1 MEKPKLRGIVHL
13 VMSPLSL
20 VAGLTL
26 ITLADELRGRI
37 TLGIFTLTAVTLFTC
52 SALYHRV
59 AWTDKNKAI
68 WRRIDHSNI
77 SILIAGTYTPFAV
90 YFLQPSQTKTLL
102 IVAWGGAIL
111 ISLLRIFW
119 LSAPRWL
126 YVAGYISL
134 GWAAVFYMPQ
144 FLNSGGIAIFILILT
159 GGVLYSAGGVIYALK
174 KPNFSINWFGFHEL
188 FHAMTA
194 AAFICHFIAAILTV
208 FTKN

>member
-26 ITLADELRGRI
+26 ITLANELRGRI

-90 YFLQPSQTKTLL
+90 YLLKPSQTKTLL

-144 FLNSGGIAIFILILT
+144 FLQSGGVAIFILILT
-159 GGVLYSAGGVIYALK
+159 GGVLYSTGGVIYALK
-174 KPNFSINWFGFHEL
+174 KPNFSFNWFGFHEL

-194 AAFICHFIAAILTV
+194 AAFICHFIAAVLTV

>member
-1 MEKPKLRGIVHL
+1 MKKPKLRGIVHL
-13 VMSPLSL
+13 VMSPISL

-26 ITLADELRGRI
+26 ITLATELRGRI

-59 AWTDKNKAI
+59 GWNDKNKAI

-90 YFLQPSQTKTLL
+90 YLLQPSQTKTLL

-134 GWAAVFYMPQ
+134 GWAAVFYMPE
-144 FLNSGGIAIFILILT
+144 FLQSGGVAIFILILT
-159 GGVLYSAGGVIYALK
+159 GGVLYSEGGVIYALK

-194 AAFICHFIAAILTV
+194 AAFICHFIAAVLTV

>member
-26 ITLADELRGRI
+26 ITLANELRGRI

-90 YFLQPSQTKTLL
+90 YLLKPSQTKTLL

-134 GWAAVFYMPQ
+134 GWAAVFYMPE
-144 FLNSGGIAIFILILT
+144 FLNSGGVVMFILILT

-174 KPNFSINWFGFHEL
+174 RPNFSINWFGFHEL

-194 AAFICHFIAAILTV
+194 AAFICHFIAAVLTV
-208 FTKN
+208 YTKY